1 MIFLESTLPMSDLL
15 QKLEDE
21 ISEDLAWRKIELQ
34 NFFKEITFPVEGAF
48 ESEQVKHAV
57 HKSLIL
63 LLYSQWEGFIKRS
76 AKCYLN
82 FIVQS
87 KVPLKNLTDNFH
99 ALALKGNLNS
109 IINSI
114 QSSTKKSISL
124 NVYTDVIT
132 DYSDKIDKEFYLSI
146 NMNAEK
152 DSSLIDTESNLNTQI
167 YKKIFQCLGMDFYPC
182 LETPPRHKFA
192 ATVDP
197 KNSSIL
203 CQILDSTLL
212 YSRNHIAHGNK
223 NNKIVILDLNKL
235 HTLRELLFLLMNNF
249 LDTLLSFAENKY
261 FLRVNSQKAAQHILT
276 QNISL
281 ENNLNTIISN
291 YHQQLKIM

>member
-1 MIFLESTLPMSDLL
+1 MSDLL

-109 IINSI
+109 IIN
-114 QSSTKKSISL
+114 
-124 NVYTDVIT
+124 
-132 DYSDKIDKEFYLSI
+132 
-146 NMNAEK
+146 
-152 DSSLIDTESNLNTQI
+152 
-167 YKKIFQCLGMDFYPC
+167 
-182 LETPPRHKFA
+182 
-192 ATVDP
+192 
-197 KNSSIL
+197 
-203 CQILDSTLL
+203 
-212 YSRNHIAHGNK
+212 
-223 NNKIVILDLNKL
+223 
-235 HTLRELLFLLMNNF
+235 
-249 LDTLLSFAENKY
+249 
-261 FLRVNSQKAAQHILT
+261 
-276 QNISL
+276 
-281 ENNLNTIISN
+281 
-291 YHQQLKIM
+291 